1 MIPNWALLG
10 AFAFLLLVLVF
21 FVFGQYARIKSAF
34 ASLAE
39 SLCDPGTWRVT
50 FYVRAMVIS
59 GKVKGHPVRFS
70 TSGEG
75 KSAKLVH
82 SYLLLE
88 HPVASNFRFYAMSD
102 VSLVQ
107 PELRSY
113 VESVE
118 AIPGFYALIFMSS
131 DTPWPAKIL
140 SRPLGFGYKP
150 GILLCLLREP
160 SLDADLLRQHFELL
174 IDLAAQ
180 HGA

>member
-10 AFAFLLLVLVF
+10 AFALLLLMLIF
-21 FVFGQYARIKSAF
+21 FAAGRYSKIRSDFT
-34 ASLAE
+34 SLAA

-50 FYVRAMVIS
+50 FYVRAMVIA
-59 GKVKGHPVRFS
+59 GKVEGHAVRFS

-88 HPVASNFRFYAMSD
+88 HPVVSNFRFYAMSD

-107 PELRSY
+107 PELRSH

-118 AIPGFYALIFMSS
+118 AIPGFYALIVMSS
-131 DTPWPAKIL
+131 DTPWPAKLL
-140 SRPLGFGYKP
+140 SRPLGLGYKS

-174 IDLAAQ
+174 IDLAE